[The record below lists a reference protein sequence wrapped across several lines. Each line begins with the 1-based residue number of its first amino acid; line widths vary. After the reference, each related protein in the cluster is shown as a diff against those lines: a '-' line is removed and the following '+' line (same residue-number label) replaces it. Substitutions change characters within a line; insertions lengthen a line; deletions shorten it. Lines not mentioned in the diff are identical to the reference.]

1 MPVNKK
7 LIINCNVGETRFA
20 LLEDDQVSEIRLFRD
35 HKPSYVGAI
44 YLGRV
49 IRVSREFQAAF
60 VQLSKELTGFLPIK
74 NMPKR
79 SGKKI
84 KDLTTA
90 LHEGERIIVQVTAD
104 AAPEKSLKLSGR
116 IELISTALVVHPFRS
131 GSFVSS
137 RIKNPAKREEL
148 KKFGASLS
156 IDDIGITFR
165 TDAESLPLEQLKGTA
180 NNLIKNWNDI
190 SKNQASQKCPK
201 LLTQGPDPI
210 EQIMRDYSTTDLT
223 EILIDHAGALKTCIF
238 WAKTFAPSLIN
249 KITHYTDKESIF
261 SHYDVDD
268 ALEQISAVNIST
280 KSGSWI
286 TFEKTEAMTVIDVN
300 MGNAQIS
307 SDNEVQI
314 FAINHEAAREIFRQF
329 RLRGTGGIII
339 IDFINMINK
348 GNIKSLLQFIDEL
361 ILSDPMPLQ
370 RGNISSLGL
379 LEISRKSRQ
388 QDLDSYLLKKIDPK
402 ETISTKC
409 LFLLRNA
416 EKDAGKNPSKPV
428 IILVT
433 KQQKKWFEKHSIIF
447 DQFQRRTHASLKM
460 ELS

>member
-1 MPVNKK
+1 MVVSKK
-7 LIINCNVGETRFA
+7 LIINCNIGETRFA
-20 LLEDDQVSEIRLFRD
+20 LLEDDRVSEIRLFRD
-35 HKPSYVGAI
+35 HNPSYVGAI
-44 YLGRV
+44 YVGRV
-49 IRVSREFQAAF
+49 IKVSSEFQAAF
-60 VQLSKELTGFLPIK
+60 VQLSKELTGFLPLK

-104 AAPEKSLKLSGR
+104 AAPGKSVKLTGR

-131 GSFVSS
+131 GAFVSS
-137 RIKNPAKREEL
+137 RIKNPLKREEL
-148 KKFGASLS
+148 KKFGTGLA
-156 IDDIGITFR
+156 IGEIGVTFR
-165 TDAESLPLEQLKGTA
+165 TDAENIPINQLKDTLD
-180 NNLIKNWNDI
+180 NLIINWKNI
-190 SKNQASQKCPK
+190 SKSQASEKCPS

-210 EQIMRDYSTTDLT
+210 EQIMRDYSTTNLT
-223 EILIDHAGALKTCIF
+223 EIIIDHAGALKIAVF
-238 WAKTFAPSLIN
+238 WAKKFAPNLVD
-249 KITHYTDKESIF
+249 KITHYTVKEGIF

-268 ALEQISAVNIST
+268 ALEQISTENIST

-300 MGNAQIS
+300 MGNAQVS
-307 SDNEVQI
+307 SDSEVQI
-314 FAINHEAAREIFRQF
+314 FAINREAAREIFRQF

-339 IDFINMINK
+339 VDFINMINK

-361 ILSDPMPLQ
+361 ILNDPMPLQ

-379 LEISRKSRQ
+379 LELSRKSRQ
-388 QDLDSYLLKKIDPK
+388 QDLDSYLLKKMPS
-402 ETISTKC
+402 EESISTKC
-409 LFLLRNA
+409 LFLIRNA
-416 EKDAGKNPSKPV
+416 EKNASENPGKPV

-433 KQQKKWFEKHSIIF
+433 RKQKQWFVEHSIIF
-447 DQFQRRTHASLKM
+447 DQFQSRTHTSLKM

>member
-7 LIINCNVGETRFA
+7 LIINCNIGETRFA

-44 YLGRV
+44 YLGRI

-190 SKNQASQKCPK
+190 SK
-201 LLTQGPDPI
+201 
-210 EQIMRDYSTTDLT
+210 M
-223 EILIDHAGALKTCIF
+223 
-238 WAKTFAPSLIN
+238 APN
-249 KITHYTDKESIF
+249 K
-261 SHYDVDD
+261 
-268 ALEQISAVNIST
+268 
-280 KSGSWI
+280 
-286 TFEKTEAMTVIDVN
+286 
-300 MGNAQIS
+300 
-307 SDNEVQI
+307 
-314 FAINHEAAREIFRQF
+314 
-329 RLRGTGGIII
+329 
-339 IDFINMINK
+339 
-348 GNIKSLLQFIDEL
+348 
-361 ILSDPMPLQ
+361 
-370 RGNISSLGL
+370 
-379 LEISRKSRQ
+379 
-388 QDLDSYLLKKIDPK
+388 
-402 ETISTKC
+402 
-409 LFLLRNA
+409 
-416 EKDAGKNPSKPV
+416 KNG
-428 IILVT
+428 
-433 KQQKKWFEKHSIIF
+433 
-447 DQFQRRTHASLKM
+447 R
-460 ELS
+460 